1 MYGVVRSFLIGGML
15 FVYIMTCMACVICVK
30 TRMKLMTDRFD
41 AWMEGLEKREEE
53 FYRRQEYAI
62 RMFLIENGAEVKGMC
77 ITEYKEAE
85 TMKMF
90 REESREEGENSLGE
104 LVSMLLSK
112 GREDDIQ
119 MAVTDKEARK
129 RLYEEFNII

>member
-85 TMKMF
+85 TMKVF
-90 REESREEGENSLGE
+90 REEGEDKMGR
-104 LVSMLLSK
+104 LVSLLILK
-112 GREDDIQ
+112 GRTEDVEKAA
-119 MAVTDKEARK
+119 MDKVVRAN
-129 RLYEEFNII
+129 LYEEFGIV